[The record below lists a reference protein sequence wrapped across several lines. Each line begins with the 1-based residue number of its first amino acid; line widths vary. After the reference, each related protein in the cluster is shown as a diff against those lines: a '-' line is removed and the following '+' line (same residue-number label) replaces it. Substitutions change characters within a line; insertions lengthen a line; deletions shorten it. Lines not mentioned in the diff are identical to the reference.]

1 MQQYCFV
8 KRSKFYVVIFFAGIL
23 TLLFSFDQPCNN
35 VPELNKQIIAFVK
48 TQLHKKV
55 GTGECWDLAAAAL
68 NKVGAKW
75 DGKYLF
81 GKEIDHKKNCVYE
94 GDIIQ
99 FEGIELKYEKEKT
112 IYFEKL
118 EHHTAVIFEVKDKG
132 SYNIADQN
140 TGFSGKKVGT
150 HALQISSITKGKFKI
165 FRPFK

>member
-1 MQQYCFV
+1 MKTV
-8 KRSKFYVVIFFAGIL
+8 KLFYLLIIAG
-23 TLLFSFDQPCNN
+23 LLLMMFSFHQPCNN
-35 VPELNKQIIAFVK
+35 VPELNKEIIAFINS
-48 TQLHKKV
+48 QLNKKV

-132 SYNIADQN
+132 SYIIADQN

-150 HALQISSITKGKFKI
+150 HALQISTITKGKFKI